1 MKKHIWRKSTAM
13 ALSGILALSSL
24 PMLGTISAG
33 AIKVPES
40 IPMSNDF
47 YYKNQTL
54 QPYGAC
60 FQADELLNWSPDNDP
75 DARYNQSGVAKKD
88 RWMGPS
94 VNPNASRDAK
104 VYPLA
109 MSNPRASE
117 GASQGGDGDFVY
129 AFTNFQYVDTYNFWG
144 GSSAEGAIA
153 IPSPEHID
161 SAHRNG
167 VPATATIFIPWGDSW
182 YANQFLQEL
191 LVQNSDGSFPGADKL
206 IEIAE
211 YYGFDG
217 YMINHE
223 SGGHALFDDFLAYI
237 QRVKPDGFTMAWYNG
252 SGSLSAGS
260 ISSWLQNGDTRI
272 NDEWW
277 LDMSWGGVDDTVAN
291 TKAAGR
297 SPFDIHASWEYFP
310 RAGGSRGG
318 RVSSLVGNDGKVMC
332 SLGILSPTVTLT
344 QATDS
349 SDFQNVKDQELWVGP
364 TNDPRYSDDYIT
376 NDIWPGFSSLVADRT
391 PVLGSEFVTHFT
403 TGNGYQFYD
412 NGKVAGKEDGWYNR
426 SMTDVMPTW
435 RWIIDSEGQKLN
447 GSIDYEDAYYAGTSL
462 KFDGN
467 LDAGKANH
475 IKLYSAQ
482 LDIKEDSKLSV
493 TYKTPDNKGV
503 KMSVGLCFGDTY
515 DDANFKFYDV
525 ETSVNGEW
533 TTATVDLGADAGKTA
548 IAISMKFASEEG
560 VSDYSMNIGRFAITT
575 AAADAVAPEKVSGM
589 TYDEVIY
596 RNDTTAEARVY
607 WDKSDDAAMYQI
619 RRIHPD
625 GTKEFIGATPNNA
638 YYLGEFEKD
647 GDEDSFYFEIT
658 PVSENGTAGEAT
670 NFKFVWPSETNGFAP
685 VQEAG
690 ENIALG
696 SPAVSSATC
705 VGDGPVKNLT
715 DGVITLSKWCVDRA
729 YSGYA
734 VIDLGENKDISRW
747 VVYHANCPGAGE
759 GVDYN
764 TISFDLQYAAD
775 DGQPLLDGDT
785 YASRNR
791 VASMSFNTA
800 DSVNNN
806 RDDIT
811 DRNLSAPIN
820 ARYIKL
826 NIRSSGSSPWTAI
839 RIYELELY
847 EHNYTTSPTPL
858 LARNVTVQNN
868 EGAND
873 RVTLNNVPMPN
884 GKAYLY
890 DSLDAETP
898 IASADAYSPDTSY
911 SERKVGRADFTGLD
925 LNTADGRLY
934 YTVAQPGSY
943 AAQSPRYS
951 VAIPLEND
959 GSNAVTAESET
970 LVRSAKGVQLRDNY
984 GVLTLTGLPV
994 GTSAKI
1000 YENQDDM
1007 IPVTFA
1013 SEIQEGSDTLR
1024 IERIPLNKD
1033 GGTFYYELSCNGYAD
1048 SGRIAVEYGNPAEI
1062 VADDTNLAE
1071 LLEKYAP
1078 YIANEARYIPSTW
1091 TGFEEAYQAVE
1102 SLAAEENVTGAQ
1114 VDEARDNLLDNFAK
1128 LRSIADTQRMEE
1140 YFAEVGNFTYDET
1153 YTDDAWNAYDTA
1165 RNELKAMLDGIADGT
1180 NPVDK
1185 LALESARVKLDATLD
1200 AITAP
1205 KSIEITP
1212 PAKMNAGDGLD
1223 LAEID
1228 YKVIGKGGT
1237 VPSQR
1242 VSWDLEG
1249 GNNSYD
1255 TKIVHDSWYGT
1266 YTLNIGSD
1274 ETSRTITL
1282 RATSVEDPS
1291 VSATVDIAIRQQ
1303 GNVILPDLENATIS
1317 VDKPTAYD
1325 DETVTVTVT
1334 PDKHYR
1340 VQKGSLTVNGE
1351 PIEGNTFTMP
1361 AGDATINVVIEKAAV
1376 MDVLNYVIG
1385 VAEQMKADGAL
1396 DNTMEAVV
1404 AEFNAALE
1412 AAKAIDPETAYQTE
1426 INDATY
1432 RLLAVM
1438 AKVDWKQ
1445 GDKTVLEVAVDVAKA
1460 IEADLDLYVD
1470 AGKQEFIDALAKAEE
1485 LLASGNAWQDDI
1497 DAATDALIEA
1507 MSNLRMAPNK
1517 DILNDM
1523 INKASGLD
1531 LDAYTADSVALLNA
1545 ALADAQAVAANE
1557 NATQAEIDAA
1567 ANTLEVAMN
1576 GLVLVNGDNNNTAE
1590 DNTDAAGNTETT
1602 PVGDGTTPTK
1612 TGDAG
1617 SLAVFG
1623 VMALAAAAAVVL
1635 RKKRS

>member
-1 MKKHIWRKSTAM
+1 MKRHIWRKSTAM

-24 PMLGTISAG
+24 PMLGSISAG

-75 DARYNQSGVAKKD
+75 DARYNQSGVALKD

-144 GSSAEGAIA
+144 GSSSEGAIA

-167 VPATATIFIPWGDSW
+167 VPATGTIFIPWGDPGYS
-182 YANQFLQEL
+182 NQFLSEL
-191 LVQNSDGSFPGADKL
+191 LVQNPDGSFPGADKL

-223 SGGHALFDDFLAYI
+223 SGGNALFDDFLAYI
-237 QRVKPDGFTMAWYNG
+237 QKVKPDGFTMAWYNG
-252 SGSLSAGS
+252 SGSLSASS
-260 ISSWLQNGDTRI
+260 IDSWLQNGDTRI

-277 LDMSWGGVDDTVAN
+277 LDMSWGGIDSTIAN
-291 TKAAGR
+291 TKEAGR

-310 RAGGSRGG
+310 RAGGSSKGAAVRN
-318 RVSSLVGNDGKVMC
+318 LVGEDGKIKC

-364 TNDPRYSDDYIT
+364 TNDPRYSQDYIN
-376 NDIWPGFSSLVADRT
+376 NDIWPGFSSLVADQT

-412 NGKVAGKEDGWYNR
+412 NGEVVGKEGGWYNR
-426 SMTDVMPTW
+426 SMTDVLPTW

-462 KFDGN
+462 KFNGN
-467 LDAGKANH
+467 MDAGKANH

-482 LDIKEDSKLSV
+482 LEIKEDSKLSV
-493 TYKTPDNKGV
+493 TYKTPDNQGV

-525 ETSVNGEW
+525 DTTVNGEW
-533 TTATVDLGADAGKTA
+533 TTSTVDLGEDAGKTA
-548 IAISMKFASEEG
+548 IAISMKFASDTD
-560 VSDYSMNIGRFAITT
+560 VSDYSINIGRFAVTT
-575 AAADAVAPEKVSGM
+575 AEADAVTPEKVSGM

-596 RNDTTAEARVY
+596 NNDTTAEARVY

-638 YYLGEFEKD
+638 YYLGQFEKD
-647 GDEDSFYFEIT
+647 GDEESFYFEIT
-658 PVSENGTAGEAT
+658 PVSENGTAGEPT
-670 NFKFVWPSETNGFAP
+670 NFKFVWPSETNGYEP
-685 VQEAG
+685 IQEAG

-696 SPAVSSATC
+696 SPAVSSANC

-715 DGVITLSKWCVDRA
+715 DGVITLSKWCIDKA

-764 TISFDLQYAAD
+764 TVAFDLQYAPD

-785 YASRNR
+785 VASRNR
-791 VASMSFNTA
+791 VRDMVFQTA

-811 DRNLSAPIN
+811 DRNLSQPIN
-820 ARYIKL
+820 ARYIKI
-826 NIRSSGSSPWTAI
+826 NVRNSGTSQWTAI

-890 DSLDAETP
+890 DSIDAEEP
-898 IASADAYSPDTSY
+898 IAVGNGYYPDTSY
-911 SERKVGRADFTGLD
+911 SERSVGRVDFTGLD

-934 YTVAQPGSY
+934 YTVEQPGSY

-951 VAIPLEND
+951 VVIPPEND
-959 GSNAVTAESET
+959 GSNAVTADTET

-984 GVLTLTGLPV
+984 GVLTLTGLPE
-994 GTSAKI
+994 GTSAKV
-1000 YENQDDM
+1000 YTSEDSM

-1013 SEIQEGSDTLR
+1013 SEIQEGSNTLR
-1024 IERIPLNKD
+1024 IERIPLNKN

-1048 SGRIAVEYGNPAEI
+1048 SGRIAVNYSNPAEM

-1078 YIANEARYIPSTW
+1078 YIAKEAQYVPSTW

-1102 SLAAEENVTGAQ
+1102 ALAAEENVTGAQ
-1114 VDEARDNLLDNFAK
+1114 VDEARNNLLANFAK

-1140 YFAEVGNFTYDET
+1140 YYNEVGNFTYDET
-1153 YTDDAWNAYDTA
+1153 YDDEDWNAYDTA
-1165 RNELKAMLDGIADGT
+1165 RNELRAMLDGIADGT
-1180 NPVDK
+1180 NPVDE
-1185 LALESARVKLDATLD
+1185 LTLENARIKLDATI
-1200 AITAP
+1200 AGITAP
-1205 KSIEITP
+1205 KSIEITA
-1212 PAKMNAGDGLD
+1212 PAKMNAGVSID
-1223 LAEID
+1223 LADIE

-1237 VPSQR
+1237 TPSQD
-1242 VSWDLEG
+1242 VQWSMVG
-1249 GNNSYD
+1249 GNTSANTRIEYS
-1255 TKIVHDSWYGT
+1255 SWYGT
-1266 YTLNIGSD
+1266 YTLYIGLD

-1282 RATSVEDPS
+1282 KATSTEDSS
-1291 VSATVDIAIRQQ
+1291 VSGTVDIAIRQK
-1303 GNVILPDLENATIS
+1303 GSVILPELENATIS
-1317 VDKPTAYD
+1317 VDKTTAYD

-1340 VQKGSLTVNGE
+1340 VQKGSLKVNGE

-1361 AGDATINVVIEKAAV
+1361 ASDANITVVIEKAAV

-1404 AEFNAALE
+1404 TEFNAALD
-1412 AAKAIDPETAYQTE
+1412 AAKAIDPETAYQPD
-1426 INDATY
+1426 INAATY
-1432 RLLAVM
+1432 RLLAAM

-1445 GDKTVLEVAVDVAKA
+1445 GDKTVLEVAVEVAKA
-1460 IEADLDLYVD
+1460 IEPDLDLYVE

-1507 MSNLRMAPNK
+1507 MSNLRMEPNK

-1523 INKASGLD
+1523 IALAGTID
-1531 LDAYTADSVALLNA
+1531 LSIYTVDSANALKA
-1545 ALADAQAVAANE
+1545 ALADAIAVAEND
-1557 NATQAEIDAA
+1557 NATQDEIDTAVANLAA
-1567 ANTLEVAMN
+1567 AKA
-1576 GLVLVNGDNNNTAE
+1576 GLVKVNGSSSTENVEATDPVVENT
-1590 DNTDAAGNTETT
+1590 
-1602 PVGDGTTPTK
+1602 GDGTAPTK

-1623 VMALAAAAAVVL
+1623 VMALAAAAAVVF

>member
-13 ALSGILALSSL
+13 ALSGILAMSSL
-24 PMLGTISAG
+24 PMLGSISAG

-47 YYKNQTL
+47 YYKNETL

-144 GSSAEGAIA
+144 GSSSEGAIA

-167 VPATATIFIPWGDSW
+167 VPATGTIFIPWGDSS
-182 YANQFLQEL
+182 YSNQFLSEL
-191 LVQNSDGSFPGADKL
+191 LVQNPDGSFPGADKL

-223 SGGHALFDDFLAYI
+223 SGGNALFDDFLAYI
-237 QRVKPDGFTMAWYNG
+237 QKVKPDGFTMAWYNG
-252 SGSLSAGS
+252 SGSLSSGS
-260 ISSWLQNGDTRI
+260 IDSWLQNGDTRI

-277 LDMSWGGVDDTVAN
+277 LDMSWGGIDNTIAN
-291 TKAAGR
+291 TKEAGR

-310 RAGGSRGG
+310 RAGGSSKGG
-318 RVSSLVGNDGKVMC
+318 PVSNLVGDDGKVKV

-364 TNDPRYSDDYIT
+364 TNDPRYSDDYI
-376 NDIWPGFSSLVADRT
+376 NHDIWPGFSSLVADRT

-412 NGKVAGKEDGWYNR
+412 NGEMVGKEDGWYNR
-426 SMTDVMPTW
+426 SMTDVLPTW

-533 TTATVDLGADAGKTA
+533 TTATVDLGEDAGKTA
-548 IAISMKFASEEG
+548 IAISMKFASDAD
-560 VSDYSMNIGRFAITT
+560 VSDYSMNIGRFAVTT
-575 AAADAVAPEKVSGM
+575 AAADAVTPEKVTGM

-596 RNDTTAEARVY
+596 HNDTDAEARVY
-607 WDKSDDAAMYQI
+607 WDKSDNAAMYQI
-619 RRIHPD
+619 RRIHSD

-638 YYLGEFEKD
+638 YYLGEFVKD
-647 GDEDSFYFEIT
+647 GDEESFYFEIT

-670 NFKFVWPSETNGFAP
+670 NFKFVWPSETNGYEP
-685 VQEAG
+685 IQEAG

-715 DGVITLSKWCVDRA
+715 DGVITLSKWCIDKA

-764 TISFDLQYAAD
+764 TIDFDLQYAAD
-775 DGQPLLDGDT
+775 DGEPLLDGDT
-785 YASRNR
+785 AASRQR
-791 VASMSFNTA
+791 VRGMSFQTA
-800 DSVNNN
+800 DSVNGN

-811 DRNLSAPIN
+811 DRNLDEPIS

-826 NIRSSGSSPWTAI
+826 NVRSSGSSPWTAI

-890 DSLDAETP
+890 DSLDAEEP
-898 IASADAYSPDTSY
+898 IAVGEAYYPDTSY
-911 SERKVGRADFTGLD
+911 SERSVGRVDFTGLD

-934 YTVAQPGSY
+934 YTVEQPGSY
-943 AAQSPRYS
+943 AAESPRYS
-951 VAIPLEND
+951 VPIPLEND
-959 GSNAVTAESET
+959 GSNAVTADSET

-984 GVLTLTGLPV
+984 GVLTLTGLPE
-994 GTSAKI
+994 GASAKV
-1000 YENQDDM
+1000 YTSEDSM

-1013 SEIQEGSDTLR
+1013 SEIQNGGDTLR
-1024 IERIPLNKD
+1024 IERIPLDKE

-1048 SGRIAVEYGNPAEI
+1048 SGRIAVNYGDPADL
-1062 VADDTNLAE
+1062 VADETNLVE

-1078 YIANEARYIPSTW
+1078 YIANEDQYVPSTW

-1102 SLAAEENVTGAQ
+1102 ALAAEENVTGAQ

-1140 YFAEVGNFTYDET
+1140 YFAEVGQLTYDPSYVQE
-1153 YTDDAWNAYDTA
+1153 DWEAYDTA
-1165 RNELKAMLDGIADGT
+1165 RNELRAMLDGIADGS

-1185 LALESARVKLDATLD
+1185 LTLENARIKLDATLD
-1200 AITAP
+1200 IGVRQG
-1205 KSIEITP
+1205 
-1212 PAKMNAGDGLD
+1212 GD
-1223 LAEID
+1223 
-1228 YKVIGKGGT
+1228 
-1237 VPSQR
+1237 
-1242 VSWDLEG
+1242 
-1249 GNNSYD
+1249 
-1255 TKIVHDSWYGT
+1255 
-1266 YTLNIGSD
+1266 
-1274 ETSRTITL
+1274 
-1282 RATSVEDPS
+1282 
-1291 VSATVDIAIRQQ
+1291 
-1303 GNVILPDLENATIS
+1303 VILPEVENATIT
-1317 VDKPTAYD
+1317 VDKPHAYEGD
-1325 DETVTVTVT
+1325 VVTVTVT

-1340 VQKGSLTVNGE
+1340 VQKGSLCVDGV
-1351 PIEGNTFTMP
+1351 PMEGNTFVMP
-1361 AGDATINVVIEKAAV
+1361 GRDVTISVVIEKAAV

-1404 AEFNAALE
+1404 SEFNSALE
-1412 AAKAIDPETAYQTE
+1412 AAKAIDAETAYQPE
-1426 INDATY
+1426 INAATN
-1432 RLLAVM
+1432 RLLAAM

-1445 GDKTVLEVAVDVAKA
+1445 GDKTVLEVAVEVAKA
-1460 IEADLDLYVD
+1460 IEPDLDLYEE

-1485 LLASGNAWQDDI
+1485 LLDSGNAWQDDI
-1497 DAATDALIEA
+1497 DEATDALIEA
-1507 MSNLRMAPNK
+1507 MSNLRMKANK

-1523 INKASGLD
+1523 IAQAGSINLD
-1531 LDAYTADSVALLNA
+1531 NYTADSANALRT
-1545 ALADAQAVAANE
+1545 ALADAIAVAEND
-1557 NATQAEIDAA
+1557 NATQDEINTAV
-1567 ANTLEVAMN
+1567 ANLAVAKA
-1576 GLVLVNGDNNNTAE
+1576 GLVKVNGSASSAE
-1590 DNTDAAGNTETT
+1590 ETETA
-1602 PVGDGTTPTK
+1602 PVVENTGEGAAPTK

-1623 VMALAAAAAVVL
+1623 VMALAAAAAVAL
-1635 RKKRS
+1635 RKKRG